1 MVSSGGQSI
10 RHRRNRTEDE
20 SIEDDE
26 AKSLLPAKVDNG
38 ESLPSESADGTG
50 GYKLE
55 PLIERSVLLRLD
67 VAPFLLCYS
76 LLIGIDFCQDF
87 MHFQVFDFLFPLT
100 LVAHLALFFLQQW
113 DVRTRAAV
121 GFQST
126 SNLQS
131 MTHCL
136 VEAPHVDKHHSA
148 HDDGVVPATKSDDGA
163 VIVKFRD
170 VVFRSP
176 VDRAQEDW
184 DISLWKMEKASA
196 APTQLSTTQ
205 TRTFHRLRY
214 PIDLPLELYQQW
226 RGHDS
231 ITTLVRA
238 QYVYGPN
245 TTPIDL
251 PPFLALLQEQ
261 VVAPF
266 FLFQVLCVIL
276 WSLDECEYSFLMRY
290 TTRHF

>member
-1 MVSSGGQSI
+1 MSAGAQSL

-20 SIEDDE
+20 SSESDE
-26 AKSLLPAKVDNG
+26 AKALLPSKNDTRSESMPQ
-38 ESLPSESADGTG
+38 ESLDGTG

-55 PLIERSVLLRLD
+55 PLVERSMLMRSD
-67 VAPFLLCYS
+67 VAPFLLGYC
-76 LLIGIDFCQDF
+76 LLIGMEYLERQDILP
-87 MHFQVFDFLFPLT
+87 MRLFDILFPAT
-100 LVAHLALFFLQQW
+100 LVGHLALFFLQQW
-113 DVRTRAAV
+113 DVRIRAAV
-121 GFQST
+121 GFQT
-126 SNLQS
+126 TNHLDS

-148 HDDGVVPATKSDDGA
+148 HDDGVVPAIKADDGA

-176 VDRAQEDW
+176 VDNTKEDW
-184 DISLWKMEKASA
+184 DMSLWTMEQGSDPNLTPSPMK
-196 APTQLSTTQ
+196 Q
-205 TRTFHRLRY
+205 RTFHRLRY
-214 PIDLPLELYQQW
+214 PIDLPLEFYKQW
-226 RGHDS
+226 KGHDS

-238 QYVYGPN
+238 QNVYGPN
-245 TTPIDL
+245 DTPIDL

-276 WSLDECEYSFLMRY
+276 WSLDECEFLLY
-290 TTRHF
+290 ILDNPT